1 MVVYN
6 RPCMAHSKIRK
17 LCLLLLWSQEHF
29 ELILSFLPLPL
40 TSFTE
45 MKGVKTIS
53 SPGNSIM
60 WKGGG
65 RLIDTRGL
73 RSQLEGQIFVS
84 QMEWCPLVSDGFVSK
99 NNRNPVFCSWKTE
112 RYHFNLPKQWTG
124 AAIKPNSSY
133 CYRGEKGL
141 LGKCALHLT
150 VTSCVKQ
157 DPPSLSLPWPRSCF
171 SLSVSQHHTTCSI
184 HTHNRVSESLPC
196 CFTSLTSSTQPGF
209 GLERMLVTR
218 TQRALLRTVCA
229 IGVSAVTPKQP
240 LC

>member
-6 RPCMAHSKIRK
+6 RPCMAHSKIQK
-17 LCLLLLWSQEHF
+17 LRLLLLWSQEHF

-65 RLIDTRGL
+65 RLIDTQGL

-84 QMEWCPLVSDGFVSK
+84 QMEWCPLVSDGFASK
-99 NNRNPVFCSWKTE
+99 NDRNPVFCSWKTE

-141 LGKCALHLT
+141 LGKCALHL
-150 VTSCVKQ
+150 
-157 DPPSLSLPWPRSCF
+157 
-171 SLSVSQHHTTCSI
+171 
-184 HTHNRVSESLPC
+184 
-196 CFTSLTSSTQPGF
+196 
-209 GLERMLVTR
+209 
-218 TQRALLRTVCA
+218 
-229 IGVSAVTPKQP
+229 AV
-240 LC
+240 